1 MANTRLF
8 RYIGST
14 ALVSDAITGTLNSK
28 VSSRGSINYGGY
40 MVGGRINGATP
51 NCNVTRFMP
60 FNTEVVNNLHSTL
73 VNPTPISSGVAAAVT
88 WRGAAFSDYG
98 NKGYYYGGYYAEQVI
113 LPMAQANDFATNV
126 WHIVTS
132 AAMKTPRSTN
142 WGTTNPGTAGYI
154 MGGYSSQTTVEG
166 ANGIEKLVYSTETGS
181 YVTNWTGNFGVSS
194 GTCHNGTTALYQM
207 GGSLGFAGGYGDTTR
222 INKLVYSTETPS
234 TISGTIADSRDL
246 HSATQSGASGAAY
259 CMNGRGGNGTAVDK
273 MPFSTETCSVLA
285 SGHTYSVGN
294 GLTGTFANHGTA
306 VYSAMGGTA
315 DAAIRIDK
323 WLTSTDARQTMI
335 TGLTS
340 STDSESQG
348 YANTS
353 SN

>member
-14 ALVSDAITGTLNSK
+14 SLVSDITTGTLNSK

-40 MVGGRINGATP
+40 MVGGRINGETA
-51 NCNVTRFMP
+51 NCNVTRFMS
-60 FNTEVVNNLHSTL
+60 FDTEVVNNLHSTL

-88 WRGAAFSDYG
+88 WRGAAFSNYG
-98 NKGYYYGGYYAEQVI
+98 NKGYYYGGYYAEQAI
-113 LPMAQANDFATNV
+113 MTMAQANDFGTNV
-126 WHIVTS
+126 WYIVIG
-132 AAMKTPRSTN
+132 AAMKTDRATN

-154 MGGYSSQTTVEG
+154 MGGYSTQVTVEG
-166 ANGIEKLVYSTETGS
+166 ANGIEKLVYSTETGA

-207 GGSLGFAGGYGDTTR
+207 GGSVGQAGGYADTTR

-285 SGHTYSVGN
+285 SGHTYNVGN

-335 TGLTS
+335 TGLTA